1 MGFRQD
7 PQFSPSINM
16 LPGTC
21 SGLNV
26 PQRPAKAPVLCLD
39 AQGREIDE
47 HGNVISMTKPSNLST
62 LKVNINKQKKD
73 AFQIIKPGLESLAKS
88 TVHFDERM
96 GINPTKLL
104 RPKRPGFQFIE
115 EGKLSRQAELQR
127 IKNQFGE
134 AQAKELKVKQAH
146 LAEAKVEAD
155 MNPKLIEIAPG
166 GRPPKQKQ
174 KEEIP
179 DIEPWDSKILISA
192 TYEDISLEKLNMDK
206 ITIYVQHP
214 EPLEPPAKP
223 MTPPPQPLKLTNN
236 EQKKYR
242 TQRRLATEKDR
253 QEMIRQGLLEPP
265 DPKVKMSNLMKVLG
279 AQATQDPTRMEM
291 EIRAAAA
298 EREQAHVDRNT
309 ARKLTPSER
318 RKKKERKL
326 FGDPND
332 TLDCTV
338 CVYRIR
344 DLSHRRFKV
353 DVNARDNRLTGAAVI
368 TDGVSVVV
376 VEGRKQSIK
385 RYNQLMMN
393 RIDWAAAAVGGK
405 DNAADEPDRQVNS
418 CALVWRGSV
427 VKPAFPRWFGV
438 RKCLSEA
445 AAKKLFV
452 DAKVAHYWDLAVN
465 FSEDS
470 SC

>member
-1 MGFRQD
+1 
-7 PQFSPSINM
+7 M
-16 LPGTC
+16 LPGTS

-26 PQRPAKAPVLCLD
+26 PQRPAKAPVLRLD

-73 AFQIIKPGLESLAKS
+73 AFQIIKPDLESLAKS

-115 EGKLSRQAELQR
+115 EGKLSREAELQR

-134 AQAKELKVKQAH
+134 AQAKEHKVNQAH
-146 LAEAKVEAD
+146 SAEAKVRVD

-166 GRPPKQKQ
+166 GRPPMQKQ

-236 EQKKYR
+236 EQRKYR

-265 DPKVKMSNLMKVLG
+265 KPKVKMSNLMKVLG

-291 EIRAAAA
+291 EIRMAAA
-298 EREQAHVDRNT
+298 EREQAHVDRNI

-318 RKKKERKL
+318 REKKERKL
-326 FGDPND
+326 FDDPD
-332 TLDCTV
+332 TVDCFTV
-338 CVYRIR
+338 CVYRVR
-344 DLSHRRFKV
+344 DLSHSQTRFKV
-353 DVNARDNRLTGAAVI
+353 DANARDNRLTGAAVI
-368 TDGVSVVV
+368 TDGISVVV
-376 VEGRKQSIK
+376 VEGGVKSIK
-385 RYNQLMMN
+385 RYNNLMLN
-393 RIDWAAAAVGGK
+393 RIDWAAAVGDE
-405 DNAADEPDRQVNS
+405 DNDADEEPDKPVNS
-418 CALVWRGSV
+418 CALVWQGSV

-438 RKCLSEA
+438 RKCQSEA
-445 AAKKLFV
+445 AAKKVFL
-452 DAKVAHYWDLAVN
+452 DSKVAHYWDLAVN
-465 FSEDS
+465 FSEDLS
-470 SC
+470 